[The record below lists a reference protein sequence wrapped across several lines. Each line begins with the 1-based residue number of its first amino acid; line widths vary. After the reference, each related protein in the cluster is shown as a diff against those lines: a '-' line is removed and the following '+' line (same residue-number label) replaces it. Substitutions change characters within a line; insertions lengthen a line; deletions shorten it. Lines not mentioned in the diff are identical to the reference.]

1 MLRLIGRKRIFQLTD
16 IADSHQN
23 EVFKKYSDEQ
33 KDIFITMLRDFA
45 GVA

>member
-1 MLRLIGRKRIFQLTD
+1 
-16 IADSHQN
+16 
-23 EVFKKYSDEQ
+23 KYSDEQ

>member
-1 MLRLIGRKRIFQLTD
+1 LTEKGKQTAQYLFD

>member
-1 MLRLIGRKRIFQLTD
+1 
-16 IADSHQN
+16 
-23 EVFKKYSDEQ
+23 VFKKYSDEQ